1 MKCSMPLGCHGTP
14 LHGFLEYQG
23 TDYKTTKWQRSGWGT
38 STSLMSVRTASQPI
52 PALLGFTF
60 YFGYFR
66 SMETDQ
72 REKEEPSTS
81 SAAWDVA
88 ANYVQKC
95 TGCFAIAVL
104 LKQSNCLL
112 FISPETSEK
121 LFSVI
126 NCNFHRT
133 TCKWFLNL
141 SQQQLKD
148 FYFWC
153 YKDSSGIY
161 KTIYS
166 ASSQDKCKNSHH
178 LLYCIHMEGAPSTA
192 GVGSTASRN

>member
-1 MKCSMPLGCHGTP
+1 
-14 LHGFLEYQG
+14 
-23 TDYKTTKWQRSGWGT
+23 
-38 STSLMSVRTASQPI
+38 
-52 PALLGFTF
+52 
-60 YFGYFR
+60 
-66 SMETDQ
+66 METDQ
-72 REKEEPSTS
+72 RKKEEPSTS

-133 TCKWFLNL
+133 TCKWFLIF

-178 LLYCIHMEGAPSTA
+178 LSYCMHYLGRCSKYCRCRQYSCWEWNDRSTKDSWTWTYQLSA
-192 GVGSTASRN
+192 LADF